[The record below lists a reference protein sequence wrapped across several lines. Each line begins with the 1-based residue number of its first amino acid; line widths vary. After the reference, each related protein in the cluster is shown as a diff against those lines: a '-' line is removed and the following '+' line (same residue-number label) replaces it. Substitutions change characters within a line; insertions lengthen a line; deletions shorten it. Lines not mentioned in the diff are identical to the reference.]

1 MRHLSAFPHPFR
13 QRSNATVEAV
23 YPTVFN
29 GTPLDVIADADWI
42 IDLGSLGA
50 NAKFL
55 AQG

>member
-1 MRHLSAFPHPFR
+1 M
-13 QRSNATVEAV
+13 EAV

-29 GTPLDVIADADWI
+29 GAHLDVIADADWI
-42 IDLGSLGA
+42 IDWGSLGA